1 MSNNHSFYKA
11 TSKAL
16 PIGLFFGLLV
26 MLADGW
32 AQSLPLPAPPSAPA
46 QTVNGQE
53 PLRYRS
59 PDTPLTIGEISD
71 MQAKKSNEEIL
82 KKMGFTSVEPPKPVK
97 EAPVVKEK
105 PKLTVRTLA
114 VWGKP
119 QAAQAEVLVNG
130 SLVKVSGGEALGP
143 GITVKSVSPK
153 AVVLSISKT
162 IEPKGKR
169 KGKGKAPKAEPVIET
184 TQRIAP
190 VGSQVEI
197 EL

>member
-1 MSNNHSFYKA
+1 
-11 TSKAL
+11 
-16 PIGLFFGLLV
+16 
-26 MLADGW
+26 
-32 AQSLPLPAPPSAPA
+32 LPAPPSAPA

-153 AVVLSISKT
+153 AVVLSITKT
-162 IEPKGKR
+162 IESKEKRKG